1 MAIPAGARNG
11 TDTNQM
17 MDKEEFRAFS
27 RPSWPKD
34 YTDEDFERDWTEF
47 LVFMAIVEQSLT
59 KQTYH

>member
-1 MAIPAGARNG
+1 
-11 TDTNQM
+11 M

-47 LVFMAIVEQSLT
+47 LVFMATVEQSLT